1 MSGSTHTQGTVPM
14 ARVEA
19 VSRFAVVPLLLVG
32 IACWI
37 LLGKLGT
44 GGARPLIAMVIAVG
58 LAGALLMI
66 RRARETTGAML
77 DRVHHPSSRGRAI
90 IAGILALLAGIYF
103 FQTALW
109 QGRQVGPVLHDEHC
123 YIIQTRMLA
132 HGKLWMPRHEL
143 GDFFDSF
150 PLITDR
156 VYASKY
162 GPGTALFGVPA
173 IWAGRDPWLIPLV
186 LTSLSLGLCYL
197 VLTEMMD
204 GLAAFLGTL
213 MLPALSVIRRISL
226 ETLSEAP
233 MLLLTLVAVFAFLQ
247 WRRRNSTRWLALMA
261 AAVGWSAITR
271 PADAICLAL
280 PLTMGIV
287 LHLRRAPWQRWGK
300 TAAIGLLA
308 AAPFLALQLACNKG
322 ITGRWMQLPWTYYGA
337 RNDPYDSISYA
348 PFDPARRTASVV
360 PEIATFQD
368 E

>member
-109 QGRQVGPVLHDEHC
+109 QGRQFGPVLHDEHC

-132 HGKLWMPRHEL
+132 HGKLWMPPHEL

-150 PLITDR
+150 HLITDR

-173 IWAGRDPWLIPLV
+173 AWAGLDPWVTPLV
-186 LTSLSLGLCYL
+186 LIPVSVGLCYL
-197 VLTEMMD
+197 VLTEMID
-204 GLAAFLGTL
+204 GLAGLLGAL

-226 ETLSEAP
+226 ETPSEAP
-233 MLLLTLVAVFAFLQ
+233 MLLLNLAAVLPFLQ
-247 WRRRNSTRWLALMA
+247 WLRRNPIRWLPVLP
-261 AAVGWSAITR
+261 AAV
-271 PADAICLAL
+271 C
-280 PLTMGIV
+280 
-287 LHLRRAPWQRWGK
+287 
-300 TAAIGLLA
+300 
-308 AAPFLALQLACNKG
+308 
-322 ITGRWMQLPWTYYGA
+322 
-337 RNDPYDSISYA
+337 
-348 PFDPARRTASVV
+348 
-360 PEIATFQD
+360 
-368 E
+368 